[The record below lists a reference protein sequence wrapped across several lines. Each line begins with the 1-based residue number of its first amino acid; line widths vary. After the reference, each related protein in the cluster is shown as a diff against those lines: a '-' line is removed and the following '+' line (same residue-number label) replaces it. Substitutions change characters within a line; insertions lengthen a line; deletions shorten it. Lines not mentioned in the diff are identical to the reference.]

1 MPHQPGH
8 GGGIPGGA
16 NVQTPTPNLE
26 VQQPWHTQGYYNTQ
40 AFVNNWLNRD
50 NNNDRSDYFDLLEF
64 GGTGGA
70 GGGGLGGMDPYTAMA
85 MGSRGSGGTGGG
97 STQTE
102 GNMDANELIA
112 LSEFLGENVTSF
124 AYGGKMKNPYQYAGG
139 GHMKKLVNQMA
150 ALDQIDKVVKANKG
164 MKYDMG
170 GYLKSERGKKNLQDI
185 ATKIGL
191 PSNIMNMSQSKRHL
205 AMRDFWNKPP
215 QFSSAKAAYGM
226 KMKKRYTQGGRF

>member
-8 GGGIPGGA
+8 GVQIPGGL
-16 NVQTPTPNLE
+16 NTNLHTPTPNLE
-26 VQQPWHTQGYYNTQ
+26 VQQPYHTQGYFNQQ

-50 NNNDRSDYFDLLEF
+50 NSNERSSYFDLLEF
-64 GGTGGA
+64 GGVGGA

-150 ALDQIDKVVKANKG
+150 ALDQIDKVIKANKG
-164 MKYDMG
+164 MKYNYG
-170 GYLKSERGKKNLQDI
+170 G
-185 ATKIGL
+185 A
-191 PSNIMNMSQSKRHL
+191 
-205 AMRDFWNKPP
+205 KP
-215 QFSSAKAAYGM
+215 KAAYGM